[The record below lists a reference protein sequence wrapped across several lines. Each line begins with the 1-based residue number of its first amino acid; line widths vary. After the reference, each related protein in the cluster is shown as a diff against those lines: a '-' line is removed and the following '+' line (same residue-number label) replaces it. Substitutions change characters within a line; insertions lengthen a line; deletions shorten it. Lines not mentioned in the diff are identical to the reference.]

1 MLMDNKQIGLTM
13 GRYLK
18 QLNLIKH
25 SFAMKAKDS
34 QMKEDCDDFWG
45 HMKQKWTNHVAAI
58 ASKRQKLNTLNKS
71 QELPLDRDLD
81 TNKLL
86 KKRSYWVFGDSHHP
100 K

>member
-1 MLMDNKQIGLTM
+1 
-13 GRYLK
+13 
-18 QLNLIKH
+18 
-25 SFAMKAKDS
+25 
-34 QMKEDCDDFWG
+34 
-45 HMKQKWTNHVAAI
+45 MKQKWTNNVAAI

-81 TNKLL
+81 TLNKLL